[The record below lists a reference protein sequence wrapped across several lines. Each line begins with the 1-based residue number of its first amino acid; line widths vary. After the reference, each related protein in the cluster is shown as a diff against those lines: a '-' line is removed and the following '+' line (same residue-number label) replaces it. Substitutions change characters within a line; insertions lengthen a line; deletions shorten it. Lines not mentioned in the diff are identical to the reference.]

1 MYFTMSKVFLKKKC
15 KKMLWKKDNIK
26 KDFLIMDKNQSL
38 EMLLESAYHVTF
50 TYLYSSL
57 HKLFSRNYIN
67 QYHLSL
73 TIHTNYI
80 SSLLDTNINQ
90 DAICSRP
97 KFVEHSKSYSKC
109 LTLKYLHSLLG
120 PGKCGEIQEQLQ

>member
-57 HKLFSRNYIN
+57 HKFFSRNYIN

-80 SSLLDTNINQ
+80 SSLLDTNRYQ
-90 DAICSRP
+90 YKSRRHLFTSQIRRTF
-97 KFVEHSKSYSKC
+97 KIIF
-109 LTLKYLHSLLG
+109 
-120 PGKCGEIQEQLQ
+120 